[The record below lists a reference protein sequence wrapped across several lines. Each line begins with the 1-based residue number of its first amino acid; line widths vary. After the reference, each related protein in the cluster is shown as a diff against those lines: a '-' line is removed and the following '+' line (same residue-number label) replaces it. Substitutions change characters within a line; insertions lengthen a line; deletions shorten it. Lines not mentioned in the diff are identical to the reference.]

1 MFTLYNKVSSVKVV
15 KDEIYVTLTRDR
27 ACIVAKVKNGF
38 FEPVTMLSQGKLCLF
53 VQGLQEALLISVDNA
68 LYVVRENEGI
78 TVLKTLVG
86 NWFWHGIE
94 ACGTVF
100 IQEYGESPTGIY
112 VSKDLKNFRRIITNK
127 DIDPI
132 SKHFHY
138 IAFDK
143 ERDALI
149 STLGDGNIVRVATS
163 TDCGSSWKPLYK
175 GLWQFVPVLVERA
188 KWIFGFDSGVARGG
202 IAVYNVDEGE
212 WAFMFLKA
220 SDYRYAQFASITR
233 FNDYYIG
240 CLGYPTAILV
250 SKDLLHWYPLHIDPT
265 STKYNPFVNAVT
277 WKGKVV
283 ATTGKELLM
292 FDSRDVE
299 EAFRRKPFLTPYKAY
314 FDRVKG
320 ALYVLKRLPWML
332 RL

>member
-27 ACIVAKVKNGF
+27 ACIVARVRNGF
-38 FEPVTMLSQGKLCLF
+38 FEPLTMLPQGKLCLF

-68 LYVVRENEGI
+68 LYVLRESEGT
-78 TVLKTLVG
+78 TVLKALAG

-112 VSKDLKNFRRIITNK
+112 VSKDLKSFRRIIANK
-127 DIDPI
+127 DIDPL
-132 SKHFHY
+132 SRHFHC

-143 ERDALI
+143 ERGALI
-149 STLGDGNIVRVATS
+149 STLGDGNIVRVAIS
-163 TDCGSSWKPLYK
+163 TDCGSSWRPLYK
-175 GLWQFVPVLVERA
+175 GPWQFVPVLIERSR
-188 KWIFGFDSGVARGG
+188 WIFGFDSGIVRGG
-202 IAVYNVDEGE
+202 VAIYDVNEDEWG
-212 WAFMFLKA
+212 FVFLKA
-220 SDYRYAQFASITR
+220 DGYRHAQFASITR
-233 FNDYYIG
+233 FGDYYIG
-240 CLGYPTAILV
+240 CLGYPTAILA

-265 STKYNPFVNAVT
+265 STKYNPLVNAVT

-283 ATTGKELLM
+283 ATTGKELLL

-314 FDRVKG
+314 LDRVKG
-320 ALYVLKRLPWML
+320 ALYVLKRLLWML